1 MSVNAIIQARC
12 GSTRFPAKVFAEI
25 NGNPL
30 IWHVVDR
37 LRYAK
42 RIDRIII
49 ATTVSSMDDKIEEW
63 CRDNG
68 VDCFRGSEENV
79 LNRYYNASE
88 AFPSDYVVRITAD
101 DPFKEPAVIDAV
113 ITKLIDEGYDHVTN
127 NLPPS
132 FPEGLDCEAF
142 KKTALDRSEKDAET
156 VFEREH
162 VTQYIYHHP
171 EIFKIGNVSC
181 DRQLSHLRWTIDK
194 EIDLEMV
201 RAVYAN
207 RNPNSKGILLMDE
220 ILQILKDN
228 PEIEK
233 INSEVERS
241 AMYKK

>member
-12 GSTRFPAKVFAEI
+12 GSTRFPDKVFADI
-25 NGNPL
+25 NGRPL
-30 IWHVVDR
+30 LWHSVNR
-37 LRYAK
+37 LKQAK
-42 RIDRIII
+42 LIDRIII
-49 ATTVSSMDDKIEEW
+49 ATTVSPNDDKIEKW
-63 CRDNG
+63 CKENG

-79 LNRYYNASE
+79 LNRYYCASE
-88 AFPSDYVVRITAD
+88 AYPSDYVVRITSD

-113 ITKLIDEGYDHVTN
+113 IAKLINEDYDHVTD

-142 KKTALDRSEKDAET
+142 KKAALDRSEKEAET
-156 VFEREH
+156 DFEREH

-181 DRQLSHLRWTIDK
+181 DRQLSNLRWTIDK
-194 EIDLEMV
+194 EVDLEMV
-201 RAVYAN
+201 RAVYAK
-207 RNPNSKGILLMDE
+207 RNPNNTGILLMDE